1 MALTEEEE
9 LELLELEE
17 AEAKASQPPQPEAKE
32 PRLGEK
38 VSARLGAATSG
49 LLEAGTAFQ
58 APKLVGLTQAV
69 LNPEDLPGGF
79 SERYKGYKEAAE
91 GAIEEEKARSPF
103 YAGVGALA
111 GSVPTA
117 AAAPSVIG
125 GVVSGT
131 ALSGLQ
137 AESQGA
143 EGGEILT
150 EAAKGGVIGAALP
163 AAVSQPVRSAVKGA
177 TKFITTAPAR
187 IAGMTSEAIDT
198 LIANPMKVI
207 MSKIDK
213 TKLGEELA
221 APARALQSKIA
232 NKQLTKDELALEVR
246 NLQQKAQEV
255 KTQAQTAQATSK
267 RTLADQQLQEAEA
280 LKSTLAAQEQEAAQ
294 RVGAVKGALEESKLQ
309 RMETSQAARDA
320 LALRRDELKSV
331 GVSDEAVNALET
343 ALKAQREKTS
353 QLAQQQVAILRERG
367 VDATVNTKPIM
378 AQLKKVRDSLTL
390 PGTRAADA
398 GDQRLFIDPRGVESI
413 PIGGAKKARISTEKS
428 KPIDEFLSKYKNL
441 DEELSLEDALKLKQD
456 IQDMLDFGGPTGS
469 YIGAGKGALN
479 EARKVVDDAIMAK
492 AEGFEDIKA
501 ALAQSSKLQSE
512 ASKLLGRGDSY
523 STLGKAA
530 KGGSPKLNQVLS
542 DLEASTGVRVT
553 PHLEELSEANKLLSS
568 QRLLK
573 QTLPEV
579 GEAAKAQQGY
589 QAAQKAYSLETGK
602 AAELAKKSREALSK
616 QKLQA
621 STASKGW
628 EEVAQEEA
636 KAARGAVAQELKQVR
651 DAQFSVK
658 RELADLSKQL
668 GETPSDSTIEKFLT
682 KSRDELAWNEVP
694 VYDKLMANRP
704 DIFEQI
710 KLLRA
715 KEELMMKG
723 SRFGQMDT
731 IRGVLKPL
739 LPAAVGAGAITQ
751 RGISSVVDAAQ
762 MTPMKREAIQT
773 LLRQS
778 KEKKER
784 K

>member
-17 AEAKASQPPQPEAKE
+17 AEAKASQTPQPEAKD
-32 PRLGEK
+32 PGLGEK
-38 VSARLGAATSG
+38 ISARLGAATSG

-117 AAAPSVIG
+117 AAVPSVIG
-125 GVVSGT
+125 GVASGT

-150 EAAKGGVIGAALP
+150 EAAKGGIIGAALP

-177 TKFITTAPAR
+177 TKFITAAPAR

-221 APARALQSKIA
+221 APARELQSKIA
-232 NKQLTKDELALEVR
+232 NKQLTRDELALEVR

-255 KTQAQTAQATSK
+255 KAQAQTAQATSK
-267 RTLADQQLQEAEA
+267 RTLADQQLQESEA
-280 LKSTLAAQEQEAAQ
+280 LKSTLASQEQETAQ

-331 GVSDEAVNALET
+331 GVSDEAVDALET

-378 AQLKKVRDSLTL
+378 DQLKKVRDALTL
-390 PGTRAADA
+390 PGT
-398 GDQRLFIDPRGVESI
+398 
-413 PIGGAKKARISTEKS
+413 KATETGEEAVRIATEKS
-428 KPIDEFLSKYKNL
+428 KPIDEFLSKYKSL

-469 YIGAGKGALN
+469 YVGAGKGALN
-479 EARKVVDDAIMAK
+479 EARKVVDEAIISK
-492 AEGFEDIKA
+492 AEGFDDVKA
-501 ALAQSSKLQSE
+501 ALAQSSRLQSE
-512 ASKLLGRGDSY
+512 SSKLLGRGDSY

-530 KGGSPKLNQVLS
+530 KGGNPKLNQVLA
-542 DLEASTGVRVT
+542 DLEASTGVKVT

-579 GEAAKAQQGY
+579 SEAVKAQQGY

-602 AAELAKKSREALSK
+602 AAEIAKKSREALSK

-621 STASKGW
+621 STAGKGW

-715 KEELMMKG
+715 KEEMMLQG

-739 LPAAVGAGAITQ
+739 LPAAIGAGAVAQ
-751 RGISSVVDAAQ
+751 KGISAAVDAAQ
-762 MTPMKREAIQT
+762 MTPMKREAIQA